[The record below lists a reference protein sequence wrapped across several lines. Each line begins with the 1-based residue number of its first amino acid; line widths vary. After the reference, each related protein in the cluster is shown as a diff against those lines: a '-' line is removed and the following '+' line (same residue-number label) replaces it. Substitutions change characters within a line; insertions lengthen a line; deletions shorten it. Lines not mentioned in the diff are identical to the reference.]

1 MDLIPLEKQIID
13 LIHQHGMSDIVDELR
28 SALKLSVRI
37 QTIPRPD
44 EHIAIGTSKI
54 GGMPDLPKRVSC
66 VLARVERDALDF
78 IAQIHLDNVERPCI
92 PGGLL
97 PRR

>member
-37 QTIPRPD
+37 QTIPKTGRAVPVP
-44 EHIAIGTSKI
+44 I
-54 GGMPDLPKRVSC
+54 
-66 VLARVERDALDF
+66 
-78 IAQIHLDNVERPCI
+78 
-92 PGGLL
+92 
-97 PRR
+97 

>member
-44 EHIAIGTSKI
+44 ELSLSPFRK
-54 GGMPDLPKRVSC
+54 PLKSLQV
-66 VLARVERDALDF
+66 
-78 IAQIHLDNVERPCI
+78 
-92 PGGLL
+92 
-97 PRR
+97 